1 VQAKQQ
7 LAGVESGH
15 KHRARRQPLRAFLFQ
30 EPPMTDEDEIPEVE
44 QAEPPEEPLF
54 GPDGAL
60 DCIDGRYALIE
71 FWLAKLGIDDP
82 TGSAVTFGE
91 NCSLA
96 ILHPVTG
103 KWMTPEQIAKTAGQ
117 ASPVTRI
124 Q

>member
-1 VQAKQQ
+1 
-7 LAGVESGH
+7 
-15 KHRARRQPLRAFLFQ
+15 
-30 EPPMTDEDEIPEVE
+30 MTEETEVE
-44 QAEPPEEPLF
+44 DGELEELPPEEVMH

-71 FWLAKLGIDDP
+71 FWLAKLGVGP
-82 TGSAVTFGE
+82 EGSAVTFGE

-103 KWMTPEQIAKTAGQ
+103 KWLTPEQIAKLAGS
-117 ASPVTRI
+117 ASPVSRI